1 LGADLPICDNF
12 FRGAPQ
18 KMHNIALAGC
28 ICHTAQVYSF
38 PGFSITTSGVVTP
51 MQEIMQFVSR
61 HPILCLAW
69 VALLVAVLFTTF
81 KGLTSKVKVIT
92 RGEATR
98 LINKEDAVVVDL
110 RQRDDF
116 RKGHIA
122 GSVNVLPAEIKANN
136 VGELDKHK
144 DKPIIVVDGTGVQA
158 QESANA
164 LIKAG
169 YEKVFVLKEGVAGW
183 SGENLPLVRGK

>member
-1 LGADLPICDNF
+1 
-12 FRGAPQ
+12 
-18 KMHNIALAGC
+18 
-28 ICHTAQVYSF
+28 
-38 PGFSITTSGVVTP
+38 

-61 HPILCLAW
+61 HPVLSIAW
-69 VALLVAVLFTTF
+69 IALLAAVLFTTF
-81 KGLTSKVKVIT
+81 KSLTSKVKVIT

-122 GSVNVLPAEIKANN
+122 GSTNLLPSEIKANN
-136 VGELDKHK
+136 FGELEKHK
-144 DKPIIVVDGTGVQA
+144 NKPVIVVDGSGMQC
-158 QESANA
+158 QDSATA

-169 YEKVFVLKEGVAGW
+169 LEQVSVLKDGVAGW

>member
-1 LGADLPICDNF
+1 
-12 FRGAPQ
+12 
-18 KMHNIALAGC
+18 
-28 ICHTAQVYSF
+28 
-38 PGFSITTSGVVTP
+38 

-61 HPILCLAW
+61 HPILSIAW
-69 VALLVAVLFTTF
+69 VGLLAAVLFTTF
-81 KGLTSKVKVIT
+81 KGLTSKIKVIT

-136 VGELDKHK
+136 LAELEKHK
-144 DKPIIVVDGTGVQA
+144 DKPIIVVDGSGMQA
-158 QESANA
+158 QDPATTLN
-164 LIKAG
+164 KAG
-169 YEKVFVLKEGVAGW
+169 FERVYVLKEGVAGW

>member
-1 LGADLPICDNF
+1 
-12 FRGAPQ
+12 
-18 KMHNIALAGC
+18 
-28 ICHTAQVYSF
+28 
-38 PGFSITTSGVVTP
+38 

-61 HPILCLAW
+61 HPILCIAWIGLLA
-69 VALLVAVLFTTF
+69 AVLFTTF

-122 GSVNVLPAEIKANN
+122 SAINLLPADIKANN
-136 VGELDKHK
+136 LGELEKHK
-144 DKPIIVVDGTGVQA
+144 DKPIIVVDGTGMQA
-158 QESANA
+158 NEPTNT
-164 LIKAG
+164 LVKAG
-169 YEKVFVLKEGVAGW
+169 FANVTVLKDGISGW

>member
-1 LGADLPICDNF
+1 
-12 FRGAPQ
+12 
-18 KMHNIALAGC
+18 
-28 ICHTAQVYSF
+28 
-38 PGFSITTSGVVTP
+38 

-61 HPILCLAW
+61 HPILSIAW
-69 VALLVAVLFTTF
+69 VALLGAVLFTTF
-81 KGLTSKVKVIT
+81 KSLTSKVKVIS

-98 LINKEDAVVVDL
+98 LINKEDAVVVDI

-122 GSVNVLPAEIKANN
+122 SALNVLPNEIKANHT
-136 VGELDKHK
+136 GELDKHK
-144 DKPIIVVDGTGVQA
+144 AQPIIVVDGNGMSA

-164 LIKAG
+164 LLKAG
-169 YEKVFVLKEGVAGW
+169 FERVFVLKDGVAGW

>member
-1 LGADLPICDNF
+1 
-12 FRGAPQ
+12 
-18 KMHNIALAGC
+18 
-28 ICHTAQVYSF
+28 
-38 PGFSITTSGVVTP
+38 

-61 HPILCLAW
+61 HPVLSIAW
-69 VALLVAVLFTTF
+69 IALLVAVLFTTF
-81 KGLTSKVKVIT
+81 KGLASKVKVIT

-122 GSVNVLPAEIKANN
+122 GSINLLPAEVKANN

-144 DKPIIVVDGTGVQA
+144 NKPVIVTDGSGMQA

-169 YEKVFVLKEGVAGW
+169 FEQVYVLKEGIAGW